1 MAKYLSTF
9 NNPQVNQ
16 KIRLYSEWD
25 DLEWCDSMAADYFNY
40 LGWKIPIR
48 EAKNHLYMKQFRKL
62 CVFLQRE
69 FDEVLY
75 LDVDTIV
82 LRNLESLFGFLQM
95 CDIGFGME
103 TGREYVYNETIKLA
117 EFGETVPTYNTGMFL
132 VRNQL
137 FNKSEIKETMA
148 VGTRDRL
155 LSKSG
160 SDQALMNL
168 MVLRKGVKHL
178 NLNCAIWGFADFVVE
193 GGRVA
198 GRPELYMMHWAGPKV
213 MEGLPHIELIRQFFP
228 NFTSEKPKMSF
239 VRWLSESLHFS

>member
-9 NNPQVNQ
+9 NNPQVNR

-25 DLEWCDSMAADYFNY
+25 DLEWCDSIAADYFNY

-62 CVFLQRE
+62 CVFIQRE

-82 LRNLESLFGFLQM
+82 LRNLELLFGFLQM

-132 VRNQL
+132 VRDQL
-137 FNKSEIKETMA
+137 FNKSEIEETMA

-198 GRPELYMMHWAGPKV
+198 GRPELYMIHWAGPKV

-228 NFTSEKPKMSF
+228 NFTFEKPKRSF
-239 VRWLSESLHFS
+239 VHWLSESLHFS